1 MPGDLI
7 DSSLSYGVAL
17 FVVIIACVAYAV
29 SWLYRGKK

>member
-1 MPGDLI
+1 MHGDLM

-17 FVVIIACVAYAV
+17 FAIIIACVAYAV